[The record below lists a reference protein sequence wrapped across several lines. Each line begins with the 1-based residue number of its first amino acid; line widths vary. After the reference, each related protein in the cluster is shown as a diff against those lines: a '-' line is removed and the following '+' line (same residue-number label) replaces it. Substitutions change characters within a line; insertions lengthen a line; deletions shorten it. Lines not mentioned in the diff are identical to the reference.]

1 MLKKIIL
8 SSAVCLLLYGLAA
21 VVSYD
26 FLNDDLPNIDELER
40 FQPKRVTRVY
50 SADSQHLRNF
60 LVENRELIERY
71 EDIPRSMRDALIAV
85 EDRRFFKHW
94 GIDLWRIAGA
104 IKANILSLN
113 PIAEGASTLTQQ
125 VARSLHAKVGTQRS
139 SASFDD
145 VMASYARKI
154 REQITAVH
162 IERLYTK
169 REILTMYL
177 NAVFFG
183 HDAYGLKSAVHLYFD
198 KELEELTVSESALLA
213 GLLQGPNYYSPLV
226 NRERAA
232 QRRNL
237 VLRDM
242 ASFGKITWDQY
253 ERLRGVPVQV
263 RRGKRASTYGLAP
276 YFVEFVRKD
285 LVRGPDENP
294 HGPASPPA
302 FGSSLYRDG
311 YTVVTTLDSRLQ
323 AIAERHFTI
332 EIGKVQERV
341 DAYLAAQDSLSG
353 LPDTAV
359 VQAALVAMDPS
370 NGHILAM
377 IGGQDGDRGGFNRA
391 TQARRQAGSA
401 FKPFVYTAALENGWF
416 TVDELRDNA
425 ISLDQVTGKSPCQVE
440 ENQGDCWEPVNYDRK
455 FDGLLTLREGFKR
468 SRNLISIK
476 LVMEIGYDRVRKY
489 AANMGIRSPMKA
501 VYSIGIGSSEVR
513 LLEMVAAYS
522 VFANKGIYVEPV
534 AVSEIRDAEGNVV
547 YTAPDIRREVLR
559 PSVAVLMTDMMRSVV
574 DEPRGTGHS
583 IRTVYGLRPDAAGKT
598 GTTNDY
604 ADAWFIGFTP
614 HLVVG
619 VWVGMDDPSVGLVPR
634 QSGAVA
640 ALPLWARF
648 MREAYADVE
657 PYASRANVKFEYPDG
672 LLVERLVCGD
682 SHKLATKYCPRQAEE
697 LFIANG
703 LLPELCPLHSGEGQ
717 RPRRSQR
724 F

>member
-8 SSAVCLLLYGLAA
+8 SSVLCLLFYGLAV

-40 FQPKRVTRVY
+40 FRPKRVTRVY
-50 SADSQHLRNF
+50 SADNKHLRNF
-60 LVENRELIERY
+60 LEENRELIDRY
-71 EDIPRSMRDALIAV
+71 EDIPRSMRNALIAV
-85 EDRRFFKHW
+85 EDRRFFDHW
-94 GIDLWRIAGA
+94 GIDLRRIAGA
-104 IKANILSLN
+104 IKANVLSLN

-139 SASFDD
+139 RDSFDD

-169 REILTMYL
+169 HEILTMYL

-183 HDAYGLKSAVHLYFD
+183 HDAYGLKSAAHLYFD
-198 KELEELTVSESALLA
+198 KELEELSLSESALLA

-226 NRERAA
+226 NPERAA

-242 ASFGKITWDQY
+242 ASFGKITWREY
-253 ERLRGVPVQV
+253 ERLRRLPVQV
-263 RRGKRASTYGLAP
+263 RRGQRAATYGLAP
-276 YFVEFVRKD
+276 YFVEYVRQD
-285 LVRGPDENP
+285 LVRGPGEDP

-302 FGSSLYRDG
+302 LGSSLKRDG

-323 AIAERHFTI
+323 EIAEKHFTI

-341 DAYLAAQDSLSG
+341 DAHLATQDSSSG
-353 LPDTAV
+353 LPDSAV
-359 VQAALVAMDPS
+359 VQAAFVAMDPT

-377 IGGQDGDRGGFNRA
+377 IGGRDSNPSGFNRA
-391 TQARRQAGSA
+391 TQAHRQAGSA

-440 ENQGDCWEPVNYDRK
+440 ENEGDCWEPVNYDRK

-468 SRNLISIK
+468 SRNLIAIK
-476 LVMEIGYDRVRKY
+476 LVMEIGYDRVRQY
-489 AANMGIRSPMKA
+489 AANMGIRSPIKA

-522 VFANKGIYVEPV
+522 VFANKGIRVEPV
-534 AVSEIRDAEGNVV
+534 AVKEITDAEGNAI
-547 YTAPDIRREVLR
+547 YSSPIISTEVLR
-559 PSVAVLMTDMMRSVV
+559 PSVAVLMTDMMQSVV
-574 DEPRGTGHS
+574 DEPRGTGNS
-583 IRTVYGLRPDAAGKT
+583 IRTRYGFRPAAAGKT

-619 VWVGMDDPSVGLVPR
+619 VWVGMDDPRVGLVPR

-640 ALPLWARF
+640 ALPLWVRF
-648 MREAYADVE
+648 MKEVYADVE
-657 PYASRANVKFEYPDG
+657 PYSSRANETFEYPEG
-672 LLVERLVCGD
+672 LLVGRLVCED

-703 LLPELCPLHSGEGQ
+703 LLPEFCPLHGGEGEGS
-717 RPRRSQR
+717 RRSQR